1 VQIFPA
7 EVIETLGVATEVLVG
22 ESFGF
27 LDVFGSKNPAGKV
40 CLDDVLE
47 SGDFGVIE
55 ETAARADVG
64 IDEARVRRIL
74 PPMGELVA
82 IGIEDRVE
90 AKGLNID
97 LLADSAAPLQ

>member
-1 VQIFPA
+1 
-7 EVIETLGVATEVLVG
+7 L
-22 ESFGF
+22 
-27 LDVFGSKNPAGKV
+27 K
-40 CLDDVLE
+40 

-55 ETAARADVG
+55 KTAARADVG

-74 PPMGELVA
+74 PPMRELVA